1 MDEWDEQ
8 TTWSMNADHVQRVLK
23 FIRKR
28 GKQGVTPEEIVA
40 WDAAHGKRLFCWTD
54 REAAAQWRLHQ
65 ARMFLNCFRGVI
77 DRMRVRQFINVPA
90 GEETGLSERIYLDTQ
105 VISDDA
111 KLRAWAIAD
120 LTRKAKVLMSELRFW
135 KLSDA
140 ERAQVLDQLSEALT
154 AHQSAA

>member
-1 MDEWDEQ
+1 
-8 TTWSMNADHVQRVLK
+8 
-23 FIRKR
+23 
-28 GKQGVTPEEIVA
+28 
-40 WDAAHGKRLFCWTD
+40 
-54 REAAAQWRLHQ
+54 
-65 ARMFLNCFRGVI
+65 MFLNCFRGVI

-90 GEETGLSERIYLDTQ
+90 GEETGLSERIYLDAQ

-154 AHQSAA
+154 AHQAAA